1 MIRITIPIVLSDIYC
16 MMTYMK
22 TIELKDLEI
31 GHVFANGDRVTWI
44 IRQRRF
50 IYNLIIGV
58 VNTSGEERKV
68 YGKVYNSIQ
77 VKE

>member
-1 MIRITIPIVLSDIYC
+1 

-22 TIELKDLEI
+22 TIELRDLEV
-31 GHVFANGDRVTWI
+31 GHVFSNGDRVNWI

-50 IYNLIIGV
+50 PTSLIIGV
-58 VNTSGEERKV
+58 VNTSGKERKV